1 MINGTPEELTESS
14 TIAEARSLE
23 LEEIHVVPA
32 LNNLKLILGID
43 EPIEKILFTAGIN
56 SFAELAKMDP
66 DEIRNILVVV
76 DPVLNGVDPSAWP
89 AQARLAL
96 EEEWDVLH
104 DYQEQLKAS

>member
-1 MINGTPEELTESS
+1 M
-14 TIAEARSLE
+14 E